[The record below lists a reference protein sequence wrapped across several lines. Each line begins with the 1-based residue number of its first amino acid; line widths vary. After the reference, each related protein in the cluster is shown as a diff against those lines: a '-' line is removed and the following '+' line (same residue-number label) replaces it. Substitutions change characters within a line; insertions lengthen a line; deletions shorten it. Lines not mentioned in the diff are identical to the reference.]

1 MFVQRLNQR
10 VNRFAWF
17 PLDIRLFN
25 ARVSKSLS
33 WNTISPMI
41 WNFIEIFYRKYE
53 ARFVQR
59 SNNTATRVSGIR

>member
-41 WNFIEIFYRKYE
+41 WNFIEILLKI

-59 SNNTATRVSGIR
+59 SNNTATSVSGIR

>member
-41 WNFIEIFYRKYE
+41 WNFIEILLKI

>member
-25 ARVSKSLS
+25 ARVSKSLVVEHDLA
-33 WNTISPMI
+33 NDL
-41 WNFIEIFYRKYE
+41 EFYRNFTE
-53 ARFVQR
+53 
-59 SNNTATRVSGIR
+59 NTKHDLYNDRIIPLHASVE